1 MTREQMQR
9 ATSEIVETLPSEP
22 TWDDLMYGVYVR
34 QKIDE
39 GLADSAAGRVFTP
52 EEVRAHFAQR
62 K

>member
-9 ATSEIVETLPSEP
+9 ATSEMVETLPAEP
-22 TWDDLMYGVYVR
+22 TWDDLMYSVYVR

-39 GLADSAAGRVFTP
+39 GLADSLAGRVFSL
-52 EEVRAHFAQR
+52 EEVRAHFAPR